1 MIVLAVV
8 VLLVDQASKFWA
20 MSALSGGAEI
30 TVIPRLLSL
39 RLLLNPG
46 AAFSLGEGVTW
57 VFALAAAGAV
67 AGILYASRRL
77 RSPAWGVGLGVLLGG
92 ATSHL
97 LDRLFRPPAFAQGHV
112 VDFIDYG
119 GLFVGNVADIALTA
133 GCALLFLLS
142 VRGIPLGDAPGEE
155 RLPSRSSAAG
165 SNGRRPGGG
174 GPPPDLHHYAEA
186 RRLAKETGSATPPW
200 SWRWPAPPDTGPHG
214 DLALSLRARIGDDV
228 GDARRATERFTE
240 LGLTAKC
247 RQRALLSPT

>member
-1 MIVLAVV
+1 MDCEARVSDERGPQQTSRGGRPRAWMIVLAAV

-57 VFALAAAGAV
+57 VFTLAAAGAV
-67 AGILYASRRL
+67 AGILYTSRRL
-77 RSPAWGVGLGVLLGG
+77 RSPAWGVVLGALLGG

-119 GLFVGNVADIALTA
+119 GLFVGNVADIALTG

-142 VRGIPLGDAPGEE
+142 IRGIPLGDAPGEE
-155 RLPSRSSAAG
+155 HLPSTASTSSVE
-165 SNGRRPGGG
+165 
-174 GPPPDLHHYAEA
+174 D
-186 RRLAKETGSATPPW
+186 
-200 SWRWPAPPDTGPHG
+200 PA
-214 DLALSLRARIGDDV
+214 
-228 GDARRATERFTE
+228 
-240 LGLTAKC
+240 
-247 RQRALLSPT
+247 